1 METLITAVG
10 LAGAGLWLA
19 VLVLPGRP
27 WGTREHLEAPDRP
40 GGARLGDVTA
50 VIPARDEA
58 ETIAGAVRSLRAQ
71 GEGLRIVVIDDG
83 STDGTGELARQA
95 GGEDVEVVRVESL
108 PEGWQGKLWALEQG
122 TKRVRTRYLLLM
134 DADIELAPG
143 LLPALREKL
152 REGGYG
158 LVSLMAELRMVAFWE
173 RLLLPAFVF
182 FFKLLYPFDRVAR
195 PDSRM
200 AAAAG
205 GCILMK
211 TQALRAIGGFGA
223 LQGAIIDDC
232 TLAKRIKE
240 RGYGLWLGLTRSA
253 RSRRTYPG
261 LSGIWAMV
269 TRTAFSQLHYSAALL
284 VAGSVLMAVAFW
296 GPLLDLP
303 AGTGGQRAAGAVGLA
318 AMALA
323 YAPTLRFYGFRSW
336 RALALPLAGTLFL
349 AMTWASAWRYVR
361 GVRSRWKG
369 RTYGRGM
376 EAG

>member
-1 METLITAVG
+1 MESVIIAVG
-10 LAGAGLWLA
+10 LAGAGLWVA
-19 VLVLPGRP
+19 VLALPGRP
-27 WGTREHLEAPDRP
+27 WGTRERLEAPDRP
-40 GGARLGDVTA
+40 EGARLGDVTA

-71 GEGLRIVVIDDG
+71 GQGLRILVVDDG
-83 STDGTGELARQA
+83 STDGTGELAREA
-95 GGEDVEVVRVESL
+95 GAGDVEVVRVESL
-108 PEGWQGKLWALEQG
+108 PEDWQGKLWALEQG

-143 LLPALREKL
+143 LVPALRDKL

-158 LVSLMAELRMVAFWE
+158 LVSLMAELRMAAFWE

-182 FFKLLYPFDRVAR
+182 FFKLLYPFGRVAR
-195 PDSRM
+195 PDSRF

-205 GCILMK
+205 GCIFMN
-211 TQALRAIGGFGA
+211 TQALRAIGGFGV

-232 TLAKRIKE
+232 TLATRVKE

-253 RSRRTYPG
+253 RSRRSYPG

-284 VAGSVLMAVAFW
+284 VAASVLMVAAFW
-296 GPLLDLP
+296 GPLVALL
-303 AGTGGQRAAGAVGLA
+303 ASTGWQRAVGAAGLV

-323 YAPTLRFYGFRSW
+323 YAPTLRFYGFRSL
-336 RALALPLAGTLFL
+336 RALALPVAGTLFL
-349 AMTWASAWRYVR
+349 AMTWASAWRYAR

-369 RTYGRGM
+369 RTYGRGV
-376 EAG
+376 ETG